1 MKCAQTNDPS
11 EKAFM
16 IPTRLIW
23 ESAQWAN
30 AKVLYDAKNLSPA
43 DGLRFFDMVMIQI
56 HRAILENAL

>member
-11 EKAFM
+11 EKEFM

-23 ESAQWAN
+23 ASAQWAN

-43 DGLRFFDMVMIQI
+43 DGLRFFDMVMI
-56 HRAILENAL
+56 HRAI